1 MRRAIVVLAVSVTVL
16 FFALLLAHG
25 VVMPILF
32 PEECS
37 ADRTIDAFAAAPPPG
52 ALPDPAERAD
62 HEAAAALYRRKAAEA
77 IGLHFL
83 PATEPAVRAVGEDI
97 VAERY
102 RLRRMI
108 VTAAGPLEAPA
119 NLYLPADA
127 PAPFPA
133 LVFVAGDGR
142 GKGYAPY
149 RRLAATLAASGI
161 AVFVLDL
168 PGVGERA
175 EGEEGIAALLSLG
188 ITVPGIA
195 AREVLAAADWLRGLP
210 GVDGGR
216 IMAAGHAEG
225 GTAALYALAI
235 EPRLSAG
242 ILLLSLDDNGAMIR
256 ERRISE
262 LSRVTI
268 FPRRDIEQHQLV
280 GLVAPRP
287 LLVVAGKQDRRRA
300 AAATETVRKGRVTYR
315 FLGAEEELDLAL
327 VDGSGPLLPS
337 HRAALY
343 EFLRDHGLPAG
354 RSEDETEPPS
364 EGDTVVGIEAV
375 PAGALAAFA
384 ARETAATRA
393 AIRAMRDG
401 EGPLAYATRLAEF
414 LRDLSGEGLFG
425 PATHEAVVREER
437 TVEKMKE
444 EELSF
449 YPAPDTV
456 LSARLTGPL
465 PPARAVIVVT
475 GTRAAGRTA
484 RALWSEGLVVLEME
498 LRRGSSDRLWGI
510 ASTAD
515 PERRTA
521 AAALVAGVPLAF
533 LRAQDILS
541 AAAYLRSRADRVTAG
556 PIGLYADGPEATL
569 AALLAADLSGE
580 LAPVVLTDL
589 PITMAPG
596 AAPVPGMAL
605 HAAPLLRLADIGDLI
620 SACAPRR
627 MMIGGA
633 RGPGDAAVDTVAIRE
648 QVWETRHLVV
658 DTVPD
663 RDRIVRFFVTGGTTP
678 AP

>member
-1 MRRAIVVLAVSVTVL
+1 MRRAIVVPALSATVL
-16 FFALLLAHG
+16 IFVLLLARG
-25 VVMPILF
+25 VVAPLF
-32 PEECS
+32 FPGERT
-37 ADRTIDAFAAAPPPG
+37 ADRTIDAFAAAGPPG
-52 ALPDPAERAD
+52 ALPEPAERAD
-62 HEAAAALYRRKAAEA
+62 REAAASLYRRKATEA
-77 IGLHFL
+77 IGLQYL
-83 PATEPAVRAVGEDI
+83 SATESAVRAVGEDI
-97 VAERY
+97 VTERY
-102 RLRRMI
+102 RFRRLV

-119 NLYLPADA
+119 NLYLPVGA
-127 PAPFPA
+127 PEPFPA
-133 LVFVAGDGR
+133 LVFVAGDGN

-161 AVFVLDL
+161 AVFLLDL

-175 EGEEGIAALLSLG
+175 EGDPGIVDLLSLG
-188 ITVPGIA
+188 ITIPGIA
-195 AREVLAAADWLRGLP
+195 TREVLAAAGWLRGFP

-225 GTAALYALAI
+225 GTAALYALALD
-235 EPRLSAG
+235 PRLSAG
-242 ILLLSLDDNGAMIR
+242 ALLLSLDDHGAMIR
-256 ERRISE
+256 EKRLSE
-262 LSRVTI
+262 LSRVTL
-268 FPRRDIEQHQLV
+268 FSRRDIEQHHLV

-287 LLVVAGKQDRRRA
+287 LLVVAGKKDRRRT

-315 FLGAEEELDLAL
+315 FLGAEEELDLVVA
-327 VDGSGPLLPS
+327 DGSGPLLPS
-337 HRAALY
+337 HRAVLY

-354 RSEDETEPPS
+354 RLDEEEDPPS
-364 EGDTVVGIEAV
+364 ERDTVVGIEPV

-384 ARETAATRA
+384 AREAASIRA
-393 AIRAMRDG
+393 AIRTMRDT
-401 EGPLAYATRLAEF
+401 EGPLAYATRLAEL

-456 LSARLTGPL
+456 LTARLTGPFL
-465 PPARAVIVVT
+465 PARAVIVAT
-475 GTRAAGRTA
+475 GTGAAGRLA
-484 RALWSEGLVVLEME
+484 AVLRSEGLAVLEME
-498 LRRGSSDRLWGI
+498 LRRGSAENFLGV
-510 ASTAD
+510 ALTAD

-541 AAAYLRSRADRVTAG
+541 AVAYLRNRTDRVAAG

-569 AALLAADLSGE
+569 AALLAANLSAE
-580 LAPVVLTDL
+580 LAPVALTDTPL
-589 PITMAPG
+589 TMTPG

-605 HAAPLLRLADIGDLI
+605 HAAPILRLADIGDLI

-627 MMIGGA
+627 MLIGGA
-633 RGPGDAAVDTVAIRE
+633 RGPGGGAVDTVAIRE

-663 RDRIVRFFVTGGTTP
+663 RERIVRFFLTGGTTP